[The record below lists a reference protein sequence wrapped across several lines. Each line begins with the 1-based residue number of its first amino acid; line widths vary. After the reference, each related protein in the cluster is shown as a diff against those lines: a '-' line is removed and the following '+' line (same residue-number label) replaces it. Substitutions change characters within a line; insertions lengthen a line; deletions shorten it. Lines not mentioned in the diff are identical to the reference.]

1 MRRILLIL
9 ALVGTQAMAQQS
21 RMSPRSAK
29 ITPREI
35 KAIDKVVI
43 IKAISS
49 TKRSFLIRLG
59 FNDGIAHDQSALFS
73 NKFNTI
79 EARAIEVSSSSSLW
93 EVRDTRSVAPFD
105 KNDIVV
111 FTNNLERKPF
121 EVPELSRVEA
131 RVAQLEA
138 KKGGDVDSFAV
149 RGSFSRT
156 MSESTTETASEGN
169 PLRQGYQ
176 FELMYLRKFAKRWEY
191 SIGFRYD
198 SEVATLEEPALDI
211 PTTRL
216 LGTFDL
222 LYHFTNNTEAPHYY
236 ASVGVGYGRST
247 TDIDGV
253 QSSGTAIVL
262 PIARLG
268 RTFDWVKSMT
278 FFGEVAFESI
288 SMVEQLEDAEEQTTT
303 IVSGKF
309 SLGIRF

>member
-1 MRRILLIL
+1 MRWFLLIAAL
-9 ALVGTQAMAQQS
+9 AGAQAFAQTA
-21 RMSPRSAK
+21 RMNPRSAK

-49 TKRSFLIRLG
+49 TKRSFLVRLG
-59 FNDGIAHDQSALFS
+59 FNDGIAHNQSALFS

-93 EVRDTRSVAPFD
+93 EVRDDRAVAPFD

-121 EVPELSRVEA
+121 EIPELSRVEA
-131 RVAQLEA
+131 RVAKLEA
-138 KKGGDVDSFAV
+138 RKGIDLDSFAV

-156 MSESTTETASEGN
+156 MSESTTETATEGN
-169 PLRQGYQ
+169 PVRQGYQ
-176 FELMYLRKFAKRWEY
+176 FELMYLRKFGKRWEY
-191 SIGFRYD
+191 SIGVRYD
-198 SEVATLEEPALDI
+198 SEVATLESPALDI

-222 LYHFTNNTEAPHYY
+222 IYHFHSDFLHPHYY
-236 ASVGVGYGRST
+236 ASVGIGYGRST
-247 TDIDGV
+247 TDVGGV
-253 QSSGTAIVL
+253 QSSGSAVVL

-268 RTFDWVKSMT
+268 RTFDWADSMT

-288 SMVEQLEDAEEQTTT
+288 SMAEKLEDAQEQTTT

-309 SLGIRF
+309 SVGIRF

>member
-1 MRRILLIL
+1 MRWIFLSIALL
-9 ALVGTQAMAQQS
+9 GTQVFAQQT
-21 RMSPRSAK
+21 RMNPRSAK

-43 IKAISS
+43 IKAIST
-49 TKRSFLIRLG
+49 TKKSFLIRLG

-79 EARAIEVSSSSSLW
+79 EARAIEVSSGSSLW
-93 EVRDTRSVAPFD
+93 EVRDDRSVAPFD

-121 EVPELSRVEA
+121 EVPELSRLET
-131 RVAQLEA
+131 RVAQMEA

-149 RGSFSRT
+149 RGSFSRA
-156 MSESTTETASEGN
+156 MSESTTETSNEGN

-176 FELMYLRKFAKRWEY
+176 FELMYLRQFAKRWEY
-191 SIGFRYD
+191 SIGVRYD
-198 SEVATLEEPALDI
+198 SEVTTLESPALDI

-222 LYHFTNNTEAPHYY
+222 VYHFNSDLTRPHYY
-236 ASVGVGYGRST
+236 GSVGIGYGRST

-253 QSSGTAIVL
+253 QSSGSAVVL

-268 RTFDWVKSMT
+268 RTFDWVDSMI

-288 SMVEQLEDAEEQTTT
+288 SMVEKLEDAQEQTTT